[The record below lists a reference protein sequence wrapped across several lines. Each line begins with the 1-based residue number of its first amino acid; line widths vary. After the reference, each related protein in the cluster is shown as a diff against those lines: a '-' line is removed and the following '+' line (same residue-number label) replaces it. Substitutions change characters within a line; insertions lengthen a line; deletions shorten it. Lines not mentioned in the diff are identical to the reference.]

1 MQMVRHDNEFIQF
14 DIGIP
19 FGQPYPGFYNQPAEI
34 IKKQFSNPLKNIP
47 CQLIPISLTRDK

>member
-1 MQMVRHDNEFIQF
+1 MVRHDNEFIQF

-34 IKKQFSNPLKNIP
+34 IKNNFRIHNFPEQTFPVLR
-47 CQLIPISLTRDK
+47 TDVY